1 MILPFQTQGAGVRI
15 LFVVTLVAL
24 VALLS
29 WVRPAQAVSGV
40 AEVSL
45 ETLAPLRAYTYIAP
59 KALKTLTQLGC
70 SEAELVTWMN
80 ARLQERG
87 IAALEA
93 NRLFEGSEDALRIDV
108 RERGSV
114 LEIELSVRQG
124 VSVNYMLQRWR
135 LKQDWTFDRAQP
147 PTQSKQ
153 GFYAALDTMF
163 NQLKRQSS
171 SATYLKGKILGDD

>member
-1 MILPFQTQGAGVRI
+1 MILPFQTQGAGARF
-15 LFVVTLVAL
+15 LFLVMLVVLLAWARPTHAL
-24 VALLS
+24 
-29 WVRPAQAVSGV
+29 SGV

-45 ETLAPLRAYTYIAP
+45 ETSAPLRAYTYIAP

-70 SEAELVTWMN
+70 SEAELVIWMN

-135 LKQDWTFDRAQP
+135 LKQDWSFDRAQSQA
-147 PTQSKQ
+147 QSKQ
-153 GFYAALDTMF
+153 SFYAALDSML

-171 SATYLKGKILGDD
+171 SAAYLKGKILGDG